1 MKLKQLGKDGPW
13 LSEIGLG
20 TWAIGGPWE
29 WGWGPQNDQESIE
42 SIQRALDQGINWIDT
57 AAVYGLGH
65 AEEIIAKALKGKREK
80 VFIATK
86 CGLVWDAQGKVS
98 NNNQPESIRKEVEA
112 SLSRLQTDYID
123 LYQIHWPDPNTPI
136 ENSWKVFIR
145 LKEEGKI
152 RFLGVSNFGA
162 DLLAKCEAKS
172 HVNSLQPP
180 YSLLDRH
187 IEKDILPWCQKHGTG
202 VVAYSPLQSGI
213 LTGKFDKS
221 KLAKDDWRRR
231 GKYFKE
237 PWLSKN
243 LQFAEELKSI
253 AERYDKSLIHL
264 AIAWIL
270 MNPAVSCAIVGTRRA
285 GQVDEMIGGRGWKL
299 KKEDLEEI
307 ELIRNKIFSF

>member
-1 MKLKQLGKDGPW
+1 MKLKQLGKEGPW

-57 AAVYGLGH
+57 APAYGLGH
-65 AEEIIAKALKGKREK
+65 AEEIIARALKGRRQK
-80 VFIATK
+80 VFIASK
-86 CGLVWDAQGKVS
+86 CGLVWDTQGKVT
-98 NNNQPESIRKEVEA
+98 NNNRPESILREVEA
-112 SLSRLQTDYID
+112 SLRRLQTDHLD
-123 LYQIHWPDPNTPI
+123 LYQFHWPDAHTPI
-136 ENSWKVFIR
+136 EDSWEVFIR
-145 LKEEGKI
+145 LKEQGKI
-152 RFLGVSNFGA
+152 RFLGVSNFGL
-162 DLLAKCEAKS
+162 DLLEKCEARS

-187 IEKDILPWCQKHGTG
+187 IEKDILPWCQKQGTG
-202 VVAYSPLQSGI
+202 VIAYSPLQSGL

-221 KLAKDDWRRR
+221 RLAEDDWRRR

-253 AERYDKSLIHL
+253 AIRYDKSLIHL
-264 AIAWIL
+264 AIAWVL
-270 MNPAVSCAIVGTRRA
+270 MNPAVSCAIVGVRSA
-285 GQVDEMIGGRGWKL
+285 SQVDEMLGGSGWEL
-299 KKEDLEEI
+299 KKEDLAEI
-307 ELIRNKIFSF
+307 EQIRIKIFS

>member
-243 LQFAEELKSI
+243 LQFAE
-253 AERYDKSLIHL
+253 RYNKSLIPL